1 MFKDD
6 YEDAELKLQCLEQ
19 FGVDNWEGYDLAIE
33 EYDKRLDVSIERVN
47 TKVDTINGIITHL
60 DTPNKIASFL
70 FGLVGMVQD
79 PNIFI
84 AKVLMALDEES
95 LDTIDKDFNQ
105 EAREVVSENQQQKE
119 EE

>member
-6 YEDAELKLQCLEQ
+6 YKDAELKLQCLEQ
-19 FGVDNWEGYDLAIE
+19 FGVNNWEGYYRAIE
-33 EYDKRLDVSIERVN
+33 EYDKQIATSIEKVN
-47 TKVDTINGIITHL
+47 AKVDIINGIIMHL

-84 AKVLMALDEES
+84 AKVLTALDEES
-95 LDTIDKDFNQ
+95 LDLINKDFNQ
-105 EAREVVSENQQQKE
+105 EAREEALSQKQE
-119 EE
+119 EDE